1 MPRHIRNRFLILA
14 VLTLAALG
22 AAAPTFIGSMPG
34 WWPKALSS
42 GGMRLGLDLQGG
54 MYLTLKVD
62 VQKAIQHHVEMT
74 LSDLKETL
82 RKNHLPVR
90 PPEITG
96 PGRFRLPVAEADADA
111 AVRRMLKEEFPNLE
125 IAGQG
130 DGYLELRIKASEIQ
144 NIEENAVSQSLEILR
159 NRIDQ
164 FGVEEPVIVQQGSD
178 EIVLQLPGIRD
189 PQRAM
194 AIVGRTAQLEFKM
207 VATQPQGDLSALVQQ
222 ALDSGRLKSNF
233 SHQELNQV
241 LKDAIPP
248 DTSLYIEK
256 RVDPQTGVTRNIPIL
271 LDNPVLMTGDDL
283 KTARMEIGGRFGQP
297 YVSLS
302 FNSRGARRFEE
313 ITQRGVG
320 RQLAIIL
327 DNIVQSAPVIQE
339 PIAGGNA
346 QITGNFTTAE
356 AHDLALVLRAGA
368 LPAPVRIVQN
378 LTVGPSLGKDSIH
391 KGLAAMVLGA
401 LLVVGFMVFYYR
413 TSGAIANFALLM
425 NLILMAGALS
435 LFGATLTLPGIAGI
449 VLSIGMAVDSNVL
462 IFERMREEMALSKP
476 VYTSVQAGYDKALWT
491 IIDAHVTTLITAVA
505 LFLFGTGPIKGF
517 AVTLSMG
524 VLFNLFT
531 ALYGTRVVYDFLHFK
546 HRLKNLR
553 FLHILGHTRIDFI
566 RMRNIAFI
574 LSGVL
579 VAMGLLAG
587 AQIERGRANL
597 GVDFAG
603 GTMVQFKA
611 EKPFAMA
618 DVRAALTAG
627 HLTDFQLQ
635 EVPSERIL
643 MVRVKQAGGV
653 AGQVSAMLKRGIPA
667 NNFVTES
674 TTEIGATVSK
684 DLKRA
689 ALIAIAISLAGIVIY
704 LGRRFNL
711 HFAAAAAIATFHD
724 VLTVLGVFYL
734 LDKEITLLV
743 VTALLTL
750 AGYSLTD
757 TVVVFDRIRENLKK
771 PGRQTLQQ
779 IINTSINEVLSRTVI
794 TSGTVFLVLIALL
807 AMGGILLR
815 DFALALLVGV
825 VVGTYSS
832 VFVASPIVYIWDRRR
847 RAGVKKKG

>member
-1 MPRHIRNRFLILA
+1 
-14 VLTLAALG
+14 
-22 AAAPTFIGSMPG
+22 
-34 WWPKALSS
+34 
-42 GGMRLGLDLQGG
+42 MR
-54 MYLTLKVD
+54 
-62 VQKAIQHHVEMT
+62 E
-74 LSDLKETL
+74 
-82 RKNHLPVR
+82 
-90 PPEITG
+90 
-96 PGRFRLPVAEADADA
+96 
-111 AVRRMLKEEFPNLE
+111 AVRQILKEEFPNLE
-125 IAGQG
+125 IMEQG
-130 DGYLELRIKASEIQ
+130 PGFLALGIKAGEIE
-144 NIEENAVSQSLEILR
+144 NIKENAVSQTLEILR

-164 FGVEEPVIVQQGSD
+164 FGVEEPVIVRQGSD

-194 AIVGRTAQLEFKM
+194 AIVGRTAQLEFKL
-207 VATQPQGDLSALVQQ
+207 VATEPQVDLAALVQQ
-222 ALDSGRLKSNF
+222 ALDSGRLKPDF
-233 SHQELNQV
+233 SHQELNRV

-248 DTSLYIEK
+248 GTALYIEK
-256 RVDPQTGVTRNIPIL
+256 RVDPQTGDTRNIPIL
-271 LDNPVLMTGDDL
+271 LDNPVLLTGDDL
-283 KTARMEIGGRFGQP
+283 KTARMEIGGQFGRP
-297 YVSLS
+297 FVSLS

-313 ITQRGVG
+313 ITRRGVG

-401 LLVVGFMVFYYR
+401 LLVVVFMVFYYR
-413 TSGAIANFALLM
+413 ISGAIANFALLM
-425 NLILMAGALS
+425 NLVLMAGALS

-491 IIDAHVTTLITAVA
+491 IIDAHVTTLITALA

-531 ALYGTRVVYDFLHFK
+531 ALYGTRVVYDYLHFK
-546 HRLKNLR
+546 HRLRSLR

-566 RMRNIAFI
+566 RMRNAAFI
-574 LSGVL
+574 LSGIL
-579 VAMGLLAG
+579 VALGLLAG
-587 AQIERGRANL
+587 VQIERGRANL

-611 EKPFAMA
+611 EKSFAMT

-635 EVPSERIL
+635 EVPSEKIL
-643 MVRVKQAGGV
+643 MVRVKQAGAV
-653 AGQVSAMLKRGIPA
+653 ADQVAAMLKRGIPA
-667 NNFVTES
+667 NSFVIES
-674 TTEIGATVSK
+674 STEIGATVSK

-689 ALIAIAISLAGIVIY
+689 ALTAIAISLAGIIIY
-704 LGRRFNL
+704 LGLRFNL
-711 HFAAAAAIATFHD
+711 HFAVAAAIATFHD

-757 TVVVFDRIRENLKK
+757 TVVVFDRIRENLRK

-847 RAGVKKKG
+847 RPGVKRRG